1 MKWIFDLFAAGSAVL
16 ILHISLYGT
25 LPELYIS
32 SSVPA

>member
-1 MKWIFDLFAAGSAVL
+1 MKWIFDLFAAGSAV
-16 ILHISLYGT
+16 LHISLYGT